1 MRDTVQANLDRLGI
15 KFTKVPLHETRA
27 HKKKNVDGYLEL
39 LKASDEVEQLKK
51 EMSDYKQDFQTTKE

>member
-15 KFTKVPLHETRA
+15 KFTKVALHETRA

-39 LKASDEVEQLKK
+39 IKVSEEAETLRK
-51 EMSDYKQDFQTTKE
+51 EMSDFK